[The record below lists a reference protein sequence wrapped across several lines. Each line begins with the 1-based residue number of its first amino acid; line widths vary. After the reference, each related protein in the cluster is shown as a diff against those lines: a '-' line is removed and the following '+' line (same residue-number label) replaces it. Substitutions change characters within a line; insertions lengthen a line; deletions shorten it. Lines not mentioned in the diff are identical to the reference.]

1 MERTDSMAL
10 ELWKRFRA
18 EGYHTLVV
26 NLGCGVGL
34 DRDCIVVTGDRSGK
48 VRRAILSELVLEG
61 CLDDAEGVVFITQR
75 DGCGRLVV
83 PDVDRWDED
92 SSADY

>member
-34 DRDCIVVTGDRSGK
+34 DRDCIVVTGDRSGQ